1 VKGRVLLKK
10 TAVIIG
16 AGPAGLTAAY
26 ELLDRTDVLPVV
38 FEAAGDLGGI
48 SKTVN
53 YKGNRIDIG
62 GHRFFSKSD
71 RVMAWW
77 QNILPLQ
84 GAPSRDDLILQRDV
98 PLAQGALRRPLG
110 ESEARPEP
118 PPDPETTDAV
128 MLVRRRI
135 SRIYFLR
142 KFFSYPVT
150 LSLETLRNLGL
161 RRVFKVGLSY
171 LRARL
176 RPIRPEKSLEDF
188 FINRFGREL
197 YATFF
202 RDYTEKVWGVP
213 CAQIRPEWGA
223 QRVKGLSVTRALL
236 HAARRLVR
244 RDASVAQKGTETS
257 LIELFAYPKLGPGQM
272 WETVAQIVRDHGGE
286 IHLNQEVVGFECEGD
301 RLRAVKVRDAKTG
314 EVTRREGDYFFST
327 MPVKDLVAALD
338 APVPERVRAAASGLL
353 YRDFVTVGVL
363 LKGLKISNRSGI
375 PTVNGIVPDN
385 WIYIQESEVRMG
397 RLQVFNNWSPYLVA
411 DPSTVWVGVEYFCQ
425 EGDNFWN
432 QPDEAIARLAVRE
445 LQAIG
450 FAEPSQVLDS
460 VTIRMP
466 KAYPAYFG
474 TYDRF
479 EEVRRYLDGFTNLF
493 PIGRNGQHRYNNQ
506 DHSMLTAM
514 TAVDCILSGTV
525 SKEVLWAVNT
535 EREYHEEK

>member
-1 VKGRVLLKK
+1 MKLATKSS
-10 TAVIIG
+10 AIIIG

-26 ELLDRTDVLPVV
+26 ELLDRTDVHPVV
-38 FEAAGDLGGI
+38 FEATGDLGGI
-48 SKTVN
+48 CKTVN
-53 YKGNRIDIG
+53 YKGNRLDVG
-62 GHRFFSKSD
+62 GHRFFSKSG

-84 GAPSRDDLILQRDV
+84 GAPARDDLLLRRDV
-98 PLAQGALRRPLG
+98 SLALSALRRPLG
-110 ESEARPEP
+110 EGEARVEP
-118 PPDPETTDAV
+118 SPDPEKTDEV

-142 KFFSYPVT
+142 RFFSYPVT
-150 LSLETLRNLGL
+150 LSLETLRNLGP
-161 RRVFKVGLSY
+161 RRVFKVGFSY

-213 CAQIRPEWGA
+213 CREIRPEWGA

-236 HAARRLVR
+236 HAARRMR
-244 RDASVAQKGTETS
+244 RKDASVSQKGTETS
-257 LIELFAYPKLGPGQM
+257 LIELFTYPKLGPGQM
-272 WETVAQIVRDHGGE
+272 WETVAALVRAHGGE
-286 IHLNQEVVGFECEGD
+286 IHLNQEVVGFECEGN
-301 RLRAVKVRDAKTG
+301 RLCAVKVRNAKTG
-314 EVTRREGDYFFST
+314 EVSRREGDHFLAS
-327 MPVKDLVAALD
+327 MPVRDLVAALE
-338 APVPERVRAAASGLL
+338 APVPEAVRSAAAGLL

-363 LKGLKISNRSGI
+363 LKSLKIPNRSGI
-375 PTVNGIVPDN
+375 PTVNDIIPDN
-385 WIYIQESEVRMG
+385 WIYVQESDVRMG
-397 RLQVFNNWSPYLVA
+397 RLQIFNNWSPYLVA

-425 EGDNFWN
+425 EGDDFWN

-445 LQAIG
+445 LETIG
-450 FAEPSQVLDS
+450 FADPAQVLDS

-514 TAVDCILSGTV
+514 AAVDAILSGEA
-525 SKEVLWAVNT
+525 SKEALWSVNV
-535 EREYHEEK
+535 EQEYHEEK